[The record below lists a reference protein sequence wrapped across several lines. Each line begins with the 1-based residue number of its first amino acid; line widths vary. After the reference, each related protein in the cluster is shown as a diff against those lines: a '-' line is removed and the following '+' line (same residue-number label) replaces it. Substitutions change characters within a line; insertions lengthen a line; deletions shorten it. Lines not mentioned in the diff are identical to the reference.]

1 MHCPKNNL
9 NLYFKQSLSQLNRA
23 EATVLTFMYTLY
35 STCTSDTDTEHIL
48 LHLCFNHD
56 RLGF

>member
-9 NLYFKQSLSQLNRA
+9 NLYFKQSLSQLQKSGGNG
-23 EATVLTFMYTLY
+23 VNIHVQYLYT
-35 STCTSDTDTEHIL
+35 SGTDTEHIL